1 MSLNDQL
8 KSFKKSLVSQPVYGV
23 KRMAGKPDISQ
34 NESRASSTP
43 GTPIA
48 NNTKAAYESSMEG
61 KKKNKRS
68 NHGLGTDIII
78 ALSYNKHNGNCLLT
92 VIGAVY
98 SQPANTG
105 AGTHT
110 MSLLYT
116 VVNFLKVKNETP
128 NCCSSYN
135 MLKIVV
141 HLTLEL

>member
-23 KRMAGKPDISQ
+23 KRSAGKQDVSQ

-61 KKKNKRS
+61 KKKNKR
-68 NHGLGTDIII
+68 NNNGLGTSPFSTVNALKYSGII
-78 ALSYNKHNGNCLLT
+78 YLT
-92 VIGAVY
+92 LIGTVY

-105 AGTHT
+105 AGIHT

-116 VVNFLKVKNETP
+116 VVNFLKVMINIL
-128 NCCSSYN
+128 NC
-135 MLKIVV
+135 
-141 HLTLEL
+141 

>member
-1 MSLNDQL
+1 MVCFQSAEKIITRSRDCYLTEAKIIKQTWADVLSHFSYNSAIMSLNDQL

-78 ALSYNKHNGNCLLT
+78 ALSYNKHNGNCLFN
-92 VIGAVY
+92 
-98 SQPANTG
+98 SNRC
-105 AGTHT
+105 
-110 MSLLYT
+110 SLFT
-116 VVNFLKVKNETP
+116 A
-128 NCCSSYN
+128 S
-135 MLKIVV
+135 
-141 HLTLEL
+141 